1 MGEKVF
7 YLYEA
12 KKLSSNKKLF
22 INFCQY
28 KFKIINEFQ
37 WSLLQE
43 ILNKIHFNKTYQV
56 RLNRRQ
62 SQLIFP

>member
-43 ILNKIHFNKTYQV
+43 ILNKIHFN
-56 RLNRRQ
+56 RLG
-62 SQLIFP
+62 